1 MRYTVLDVKT
11 THVVVEF
18 EDATVARV
26 PLSADMNLESI
37 ELEISKFFRVP
48 IEGYKSIDDVP
59 LKIGSS
65 GDVIPYQEYHEKLM
79 AEQAKVQEEQLEV
92 ERQKIEEEETKK
104 RLEGFQR
111 KVDYKE
117 MRRTEYPSIE
127 DQLDALYW
135 ARNGQPELLNA
146 MDAEFAEIKA
156 KYPKTMKAV
165 TAEQFYGKIPKVMI
179 DGELVDVPID
189 KL

>member
-26 PLSADMNLESI
+26 PLSADMNLEDI
-37 ELEISKFFRVP
+37 ETEISKFFRVP
-48 IEGYKSIDDVP
+48 VEGYKSIDDVP
-59 LKIGSS
+59 LKIGDSN
-65 GDVIPYQEYHEKLM
+65 DIMPYQEQYEKLM
-79 AEQAKVQEEQLEV
+79 VEAAKAEKEQLDA
-92 ERQKIEEEETKK
+92 ERKKIEEEETKK

-135 ARNGQPELLNA
+135 ARNSKPELLNA

-156 KYPKTMKAV
+156 KYPKSMKAV